1 MRFGKTMESKSDA
14 KNYFGSGEGRV
25 SRMFILAVCTLSML
39 LLSGCIMIPVGC
51 DTYSREVIGARADA
65 NGKVCEQIVHYN
77 KRLFFIAIGITPRGL
92 VASDYFGYSRYVA
105 MTEKSEKGI
114 WAMEHFPS
122 LAWTRVNFAVPIPDS
137 DRWITT
143 EDKSETADEQDI
155 CLVVFSVRKGKI
167 VRHRFKHALRYLPR
181 DAKIV
186 IGGCIE
192 GNADLSILRV
202 HEKDKITRVNTV
214 TGEITTETDDS
225 PPFSPVGIDWKGYE
239 TILKQPILRQSREF
253 APGY

>member
-1 MRFGKTMESKSDA
+1 MECMSTLECEAGLKS
-14 KNYFGSGEGRV
+14 NCGLGSGRV
-25 SRMFILAVCTLSML
+25 FRMCILALCMLSML
-39 LLSGCIMIPVGC
+39 VTSGCIMIPVGC

-65 NGKVCEQIVHYN
+65 NGKVCEQIVHCN
-77 KRLFFIAIGITPRGL
+77 KRLVFIALGITPRGL
-92 VASDYFGYSRYVA
+92 VACDYFGYSRYVA

-143 EDKSETADEQDI
+143 EDNSETADEQDI

-181 DAKIV
+181 DAKVV

-214 TGEITTETDDS
+214 TGEIATETDDS
-225 PPFSPVGIDWKGYE
+225 PPFSPVEIDWKEYDA
-239 TILKQPILRQSREF
+239 ILKQPMLRQSRQF